1 MATLLIKQSVRG
13 NFCSFEVDASV
24 ADIAIIQGLMAGIV
38 STFGLKSFGG
48 TDVPTPAT
56 LRSVKLGVNRK
67 LDRLSATVNIKN
79 MKATKHISDLFADKA
94 LFDADY
100 VSTLSA
106 TGIRAIYEGSK

>member
-1 MATLLIKQSVRG
+1 MSLLKQTVRG
-13 NFCSFEVDASV
+13 NFRQIDISASDA
-24 ADIAIIQGLMAGIV
+24 DMAIIEGLMVGKIAV
-38 STFGLKSFGG
+38 YDEKSSGG
-48 TDVPTPAT
+48 TDVPTPAI